1 MQKQTIIVTI
11 ALALGMQAAAQS
23 SNAEQSLKSSINSNA
38 DEDKM
43 QKKLTKQK
51 NLAAAYGGANASN
64 IKTKTTGSGY
74 GDDTYNG
81 GLTGFQA
88 GVEVGIANLN
98 KNLSVFSG
106 LGFSQQGAKYK
117 GYNYEYTPGGGAN
130 YGEVEVKRRMN
141 YLTMPIGVRWQPN
154 PEKGI
159 YALGGIQAGL
169 LLSANDKQG
178 DKKTNVKDNFKG
190 FDAGFT
196 AGIGYA
202 LNRQWQADLRVTPS
216 LSNMVKEGEGTHRH
230 LVVGLRVHYNF
241 LASSKKEKGR

>member
-23 SNAEQSLKSSINSNA
+23 NNAETALKSSINMYDA
-38 DEDKM
+38 DKKSKKM
-43 QKKLTKQK
+43 QKEQNGLSAT
-51 NLAAAYGGANASN
+51 GGIDLSN
-64 IKTKTTGSGY
+64 IKTKEMSSGY
-74 GDDTYNG
+74 GDNNYNG

-88 GVEVGIANLN
+88 GVEANILNLN

-106 LGFSQQGAKYK
+106 LGYSQQGAKYK

-130 YGEVEVKRRMN
+130 YGDVEVKRRMN
-141 YLTMPIGVRWQPN
+141 YLTMPLGVRWQPN

-202 LNRQWQADLRVTPS
+202 LNRQWQADIRVTPS

-241 LASSKKEKGR
+241 LASSKKEKGK

>member
-1 MQKQTIIVTI
+1 MQKQAIIVAM
-11 ALALGMQAAAQS
+11 ALAVGMQAAAQS
-23 SNAEQSLKSSINSNA
+23 SSAETNLKSSIQMLDDDKIRKKMRKEENA
-38 DEDKM
+38 LKA
-43 QKKLTKQK
+43 T
-51 NLAAAYGGANASN
+51 GGIDLSN
-64 IKTKTTGSGY
+64 IKTKEMGSGY
-74 GDDTYNG
+74 GNDTYTG

-169 LLSANDKQG
+169 LLSANDKTG
-178 DKKTNVKDNFKG
+178 DKKNNVKDNFKG

-196 AGIGYA
+196 AGVGYA
-202 LNRQWQADLRVTPS
+202 INRQWQADLRVTPS
-216 LSNMVKEGEGTHRH
+216 LSNMVKEGEATHRH
-230 LVVGLRVHYNF
+230 MVVGLRVHYNF
-241 LASSKKEKGR
+241 LASSKSDKGK